1 MSSGKDLEELSQFKI
16 YFEKYLMLFEETPS
30 INEKIKYLDCYVL
43 YIITAYFIQLVDVV
57 LIIQ

>member
-30 INEKIKYLDCYVL
+30 INEKIKYLDYYVL

>member
-1 MSSGKDLEELSQFKI
+1 
-16 YFEKYLMLFEETPS
+16 MLFEETPS

-43 YIITAYFIQLVDVV
+43 YIITTYFIQLVDVV

>member
-16 YFEKYLMLFEETPS
+16 YFEKYPMLFVETPS
-30 INEKIKYLDCYVL
+30 INEKIKYLDYYVL

>member
-1 MSSGKDLEELSQFKI
+1 
-16 YFEKYLMLFEETPS
+16 MLFEETPS